1 MVSSKVSLLGRMG
14 REEEKEEMEK
24 EKAIPEAYLP

>member
-1 MVSSKVSLLGRMG
+1 MVFSKVSIGDGWG

-24 EKAIPEAYLP
+24 EKCLAQC